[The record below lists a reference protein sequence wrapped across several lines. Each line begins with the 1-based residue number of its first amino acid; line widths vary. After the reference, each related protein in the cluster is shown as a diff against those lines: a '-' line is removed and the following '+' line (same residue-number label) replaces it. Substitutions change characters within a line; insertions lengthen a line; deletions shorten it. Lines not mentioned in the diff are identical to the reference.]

1 MPPRKKTQEPAAVLP
16 GQMPLPL
23 KAKPHCCEEASTMSG
38 KFYIPCN
45 RPAVAI
51 VGWKGRS
58 EAPIRMCDQCEFH
71 NVKNRGGYRVQAYD
85 AGVHASPPA
94 GHNSDLSDDA
104 LIAENFKIEDLI
116 KAAQAKF
123 NEWAEP
129 HKFRL
134 KEIEDTLFAR
144 LAERKAD
151 STKTDSGTAYISNIL
166 NTKIENREANI
177 DFMMDNWEA
186 WGSDMIQV
194 NVTKDAVKRY
204 LDENNGV
211 LPPGV
216 SISHFSRL
224 NIKRS

>member
-1 MPPRKKTQEPAAVLP
+1 MPPRKKPQEPAAVLP

-23 KAKPHCCEEASTMSG
+23 
-38 KFYIPCN
+38 
-45 RPAVAI
+45 
-51 VGWKGRS
+51 
-58 EAPIRMCDQCEFH
+58 
-71 NVKNRGGYRVQAYD
+71 
-85 AGVHASPPA
+85 A
-94 GHNSDLSDDA
+94 GHNSDISDDA
-104 LIAENFKIEDLI
+104 LIAENFKLEDLI

-123 NEWAEP
+123 NEWAAP
-129 HKFRL
+129 HKARL

-166 NTKIENREANI
+166 NTKIENREAII

-204 LDENNGV
+204 LDENNGQ
-211 LPPGV
+211 LPPGL

-224 NIKRS
+224 NIRRS

>member
-1 MPPRKKTQEPAAVLP
+1 MARKSTKNQEPAAVLP

-129 HKFRL
+129 HKTRL

-151 STKTDSGTAYISNIL
+151 STKTDSGTAYISNIMNAKVDSVPTL
-166 NTKIENREANI
+166 FDFVAEHWADVGDEVKINIPISVVREH
-177 DFMMDNWEA
+177 M
-186 WGSDMIQV
+186 
-194 NVTKDAVKRY
+194 
-204 LDENNGV
+204 ENNNGMV
-211 LPPGV
+211 PPGMSV
-216 SISHFSRL
+216 SHFSRL